1 MVEKDSSQQTAHSAG
16 DRVAIA
22 IATALGA
29 GYAPFAPGTAG
40 SALSVGLWLV
50 LYRWLPGSLHVPAHL
65 ALILALTIVGIWAST
80 RSESW
85 FGEIDPHQT
94 VIDEVIGQQITY
106 LGLFSS
112 ALSWKSL
119 ALGFFLFRLFDVWK
133 PYPIRK
139 IQDLHGGAGI
149 VLDDV
154 AAGIYALIVLF
165 VVRRFLNW

>member
-1 MVEKDSSQQTAHSAG
+1 MEKNSLQQSDRPMG
-16 DRVAIA
+16 DRVAIV

-29 GYAPFAPGTAG
+29 GYSPIAPGTAG

-50 LYRWLPGSLHVPAHL
+50 LYRWYPASLHIPAHL

-94 VIDEVIGQQITY
+94 VIDEVVGQQITY
-106 LGLFSS
+106 LGLLSP
-112 ALSWKSL
+112 AISWKSL

-139 IQDLHGGAGI
+139 IQDLHGGTGI

-154 AAGIYALIVLF
+154 AAGIYAFIVLLA
-165 VVRRFLNW
+165 VRKLFGW